1 MRLEGFA
8 GSASGYERRN
18 KRWRISVL
26 RLSNG
31 LDDLAV
37 EHSRQAQEHFRGA
50 RRTLPRAITNAIAV
64 LAKIRGCQR
73 NVLKHL
79 GGHRFT

>member
-1 MRLEGFA
+1 MRLKGFA
-8 GSASGYERRN
+8 GSDSGYERSN
-18 KRWRISVL
+18 KRWCIGVL

-31 LDDLAV
+31 LDDFAV
-37 EHSRQAQEHFRGA
+37 EHCRQAQEHFRGA
-50 RRTLPRAITNAIAV
+50 RRTLPRAIADAIAV
-64 LAKIRGCQR
+64 LAEIRGCQR